1 MKDDG
6 DLVSA
11 CVVGCPIDWERTRGA
26 RTFEVLRL
34 ARSDNSYIGTED
46 SLDKLLHI
54 TQELLKEHLGKEIA
68 SFSESS
74 NYEPK

>member
-6 DLVSA
+6 GLVSA
-11 CVVGCPIDWERTRGA
+11 CVIGCQIDWERTMGA

-46 SLDKLLHI
+46 SLDKRLHM

-68 SFSESS
+68 SYRESS